1 MGAVSVM
8 NVTNRKHYI
17 QVNMTFSPRIV
28 SFKGSE
34 LLAMPIIL
42 KSQQNRYPVLEYFL
56 EH

>member
-1 MGAVSVM
+1 MGAVSIM

-17 QVNMTFSPRIV
+17 QVNMTFFPRIV

-42 KSQQNRYPVLEYFL
+42 KSQQNKIPSP
-56 EH
+56 